1 MRYLEGIRDP
11 RDVRALPAEKL
22 PALAREIRA
31 FLVEKVSA
39 TGGHLGPNLGVV
51 ELTIALHRVFKS
63 PEDAIIWDT
72 GHQSYVHKILT
83 GRTRAF
89 DTLGRKAGS
98 AVTPVGVKVH
108 MTSWRIHMRQRHCL
122 TLMG

>member
-89 DTLGRKAGS
+89 VTL
-98 AVTPVGVKVH
+98 
-108 MTSWRIHMRQRHCL
+108 RQE
-122 TLMG
+122 GGISG